1 MNKELR
7 RTILGATFFFSCF
20 MLWNQWLIHTGQK
33 PFLSF
38 GQPAQNP
45 AATASAPASAAS
57 LAAQT
62 QAQVAASGGAAPTD
76 IADAGNAPAPSGE
89 KIQVATDIF
98 NLTFDTTGGN
108 LVGAKLLK
116 YKQNKSDE
124 PFTLMADNAQL
135 HYMMQTGL
143 IGGNYP
149 NHLTPMTL
157 TSTERALADGQDA
170 LEVRFESAP
179 VGNVK
184 LVKTY
189 TLKRGS
195 YAIGVRHEVINTG
208 DAPVS
213 VQLYN
218 QLVRDGSSGPDSH
231 QFYSSFTGPAFY
243 SDESKYQK
251 IKFSEIDKSNVTL
264 QKDARSGYVAMVQRY
279 FASALLPEAGT
290 ERENYVRKQDGLYAA
305 GQIFKL
311 GEVQPGASHVSNTTL
326 FAGPQQE
333 DIMDALSP
341 DLQAVK
347 DYGWLTIIARPLYWL
362 LTQLYHLLGNWGWA
376 IVALVVLLKIAFY
389 WFNHKAYTSMAKMR
403 SLSPKLEQAK
413 ARFKDDPQALQQE
426 TMRLYREEKVNPLG
440 GCLPVLIQMPVF
452 FALYSVLSATVEMR
466 GAPWILWVK
475 DLSAPDPLYIL
486 PILMTA
492 SSLLQVWLNPKP
504 ADPTQAKMMWLM
516 PLSFAFMF
524 FFFPSGLVLYWL
536 TNNLLSI
543 AQQWLINKQID
554 SKTAK
559 A

>member
-38 GQPAQNP
+38 GQPAQNT
-45 AATASAPASAAS
+45 AAPASAPASAAS

-62 QAQVAASGGAAPTD
+62 QAQVAASGATPTD
-76 IADAGNAPAPSGE
+76 IATAGNAPAPSGE

-218 QLVRDGSSGPDSH
+218 QLVRDSSDGPDSH

-243 SDESKYQK
+243 SDEDKYQK
-251 IKFSEIDKSNVTL
+251 IKFSEIDKGSATYR
-264 QKDARSGYVAMVQRY
+264 KDASSGYVAMVQ
-279 FASALLPEAGT
+279 S
-290 ERENYVRKQDGLYAA
+290 
-305 GQIFKL
+305 
-311 GEVQPGASHVSNTTL
+311 
-326 FAGPQQE
+326 
-333 DIMDALSP
+333 
-341 DLQAVK
+341 
-347 DYGWLTIIARPLYWL
+347 
-362 LTQLYHLLGNWGWA
+362 
-376 IVALVVLLKIAFY
+376 
-389 WFNHKAYTSMAKMR
+389 
-403 SLSPKLEQAK
+403 
-413 ARFKDDPQALQQE
+413 
-426 TMRLYREEKVNPLG
+426 
-440 GCLPVLIQMPVF
+440 
-452 FALYSVLSATVEMR
+452 
-466 GAPWILWVK
+466 
-475 DLSAPDPLYIL
+475 
-486 PILMTA
+486 
-492 SSLLQVWLNPKP
+492 
-504 ADPTQAKMMWLM
+504 
-516 PLSFAFMF
+516 
-524 FFFPSGLVLYWL
+524 
-536 TNNLLSI
+536 
-543 AQQWLINKQID
+543 
-554 SKTAK
+554 
-559 A
+559 

>member
-38 GQPAQNP
+38 GQPAQNT

-326 FAGPQQE
+326 FAGPQHE
-333 DIMDALSP
+333 NIMDALSP

-347 DYGWLTIIARPLYWL
+347 DYGWLTIISRPLYQL
-362 LTQLYHLLGNWGWA
+362 LTWLHQLLGNWGWA
-376 IVALVVLLKIAFY
+376 IVALVVLIKIAFY

-440 GCLPVLIQMPVF
+440 GCLPVVIQMPVF
-452 FALYSVLSATVEMR
+452 FALYSALSATVEMR

-475 DLSAPDPLYIL
+475 DLSAPDPYYIL
-486 PILMTA
+486 PLLMTA